1 MEKKQA
7 VVTSDTLTKEQIRE
21 LAAKSLAGIKNS
33 YAPYSHFHVSAVLL
47 SENGNIY
54 TGNNIENAAYTPS
67 VCAERC
73 AFFKAVSEG
82 ERDFAAIALCGGLKG
97 VVKDYCAPCGVC
109 RQVMREFCKP
119 DSGIYLIPIVAGRFW
134 TGKSSGVD
142 PAGQYGCYSSA

>member
-54 TGNNIENAAYTPS
+54 TGNNIENAAYTLMYAPS
-67 VCAERC
+67 AALSLKQSAKENVTLQLLP
-73 AFFKAVSEG
+73 
-82 ERDFAAIALCGGLKG
+82 FAAA
-97 VVKDYCAPCGVC
+97 
-109 RQVMREFCKP
+109 
-119 DSGIYLIPIVAGRFW
+119 
-134 TGKSSGVD
+134 
-142 PAGQYGCYSSA
+142 

>member
-1 MEKKQA
+1 MEKKKS

-73 AFFKAVSEG
+73 AFFKAVSEE
-82 ERDFAAIALCGGLKG
+82 ERDFASIALCGGLKG

-119 DSGIYLIPIVAGRFW
+119 DFKIILV
-134 TGKSSGVD
+134 KSEEEWKVYTLSQLLPEGFG
-142 PAGQYGCYSSA
+142 PENLRA

>member
-54 TGNNIENAAYTPS
+54 TGNNIKCRLHPF
-67 VCAERC
+67 CMR
-73 AFFKAVSEG
+73 
-82 ERDFAAIALCGGLKG
+82 RAL
-97 VVKDYCAPCGVC
+97 
-109 RQVMREFCKP
+109 
-119 DSGIYLIPIVAGRFW
+119 RFL
-134 TGKSSGVD
+134 
-142 PAGQYGCYSSA
+142 